1 MEQKQNLVMLETKLS
16 DIEKS
21 VHEAITFSLETIKS
35 NPSLE
40 KDILRMFMDASLRIN
55 DYFFR
60 ETEKT
65 GTQSVG
71 KSIIKYAMFKKF

>member
-1 MEQKQNLVMLETKLS
+1 MEEKQNLVIIETKLS

-21 VHEAITFSLETIKS
+21 VHEAITFSLESIKS

-40 KDILRMFMDASLRIN
+40 KDIIKMFMDASLRVN
-55 DYFFR
+55 SYFFK

-65 GTQSVG
+65 GTEKVG